1 MLGKPTIL
9 YQIHPNW
16 IKNDGIVSNATSIV
30 KTKEEFKKMLMRL
43 MTDEQ
48 FKILQIEKGNDF
60 VERYL
65 ENQGNASRILKDEL
79 VRI

>member
-1 MLGKPTIL
+1 
-9 YQIHPNW
+9 
-16 IKNDGIVSNATSIV
+16 
-30 KTKEEFKKMLMRL
+30 MRL